1 MQARI
6 DSEIDLAAGSVIK
19 DVMNYRHAYHAGNFS
34 DVVKHAA
41 LALILDYLKRKDSA
55 FRVIDT
61 HSGIGVYDLAGEEA
75 QRTGEWHAGIGRL
88 LDADLSPEAATLLA
102 PYLEA
107 VAAVK
112 GLVKPTAY
120 PGSPAIAQHITRDQ
134 DRMIFVEK
142 HPRDAQTLKDMMA
155 GDERIK
161 VIELDGWTA
170 LKAYIPPPERRGLVL
185 VDPPFEVPD
194 EFEKLAQNV
203 VKAYRKWPTGIY
215 AVWYPLKNKSASDQ
229 FRQTMRDSGIPRML
243 CVELRV
249 REEQDRG
256 LFSGSG
262 LMLINPPFVLAEQM
276 AALLPE
282 LLAILKQASGSGWS
296 VTWLTPS

>member
-1 MQARI
+1 
-6 DSEIDLAAGSVIK
+6 
-19 DVMNYRHAYHAGNFS
+19 MNYRHAYHAGNFA

-41 LALILDYLKRKDSA
+41 LALILEYLKRKDSA

-61 HSGIGVYDLAGEEA
+61 HSGIGIYDLAGDEA

-88 LDADLSPEAATLLA
+88 LDADLSPGATALLA

-107 VAAVK
+107 VATVK

-120 PGSPAIAQHITRDQ
+120 PGSPAIAQHLTRDQ

-142 HPRDAQTLKDMMA
+142 HPRDAQTLKDTMA

-170 LKAYIPPPERRGLVL
+170 LKAYIPPPERRGVVL
-185 VDPPFEVPD
+185 IDPPFEVPD
-194 EFEKLAQNV
+194 EFDALARNV

-215 AVWYPLKNKSASDQ
+215 AVWYPLKNKTASDL
-229 FRQTMRDSGIPRML
+229 FRQTMSDSGIPRML
-243 CVELRV
+243 CVEMRV

-276 AALLPE
+276 GQLLPE
-282 LLAILKQASGSGWS
+282 LLSILKQAAGSGWS

>member
-1 MQARI
+1 
-6 DSEIDLAAGSVIK
+6 
-19 DVMNYRHAYHAGNFS
+19 MNYRHAYHAGNFA

-41 LALILDYLKRKDSA
+41 LALILEYLKRKDSA

-61 HSGIGVYDLAGEEA
+61 HSGIGIYDLAGDEA

-88 LDADLSPEAATLLA
+88 LDADLSPGATALLA

-107 VAAVK
+107 VATVK

-120 PGSPAIAQHITRDQ
+120 PGSPAIAQHLTRDQ

-142 HPRDAQTLKDMMA
+142 HPRDAQTLKDTIA

-170 LKAYIPPPERRGLVL
+170 LKAYIPPPERRGVVL
-185 VDPPFEVPD
+185 IDPPFEVPD
-194 EFEKLAQNV
+194 EFDALARNV

-215 AVWYPLKNKSASDQ
+215 AVWYPLKNKTASDL
-229 FRQTMRDSGIPRML
+229 FRQTMSDSGIPRML
-243 CVELRV
+243 CVEMRV

-276 AALLPE
+276 GQLLPE
-282 LLAILKQASGSGWS
+282 LLSILKQAAGSGWS